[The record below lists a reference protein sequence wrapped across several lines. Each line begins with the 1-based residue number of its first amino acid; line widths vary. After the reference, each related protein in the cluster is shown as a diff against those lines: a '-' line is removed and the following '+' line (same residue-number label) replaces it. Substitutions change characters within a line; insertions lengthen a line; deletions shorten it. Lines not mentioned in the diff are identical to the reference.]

1 VAIIDGI
8 YQDAFC
14 LTYGADNCDKAE
26 ITLIQDS
33 ILIPESLIKQFDDHP
48 DITLLTFSTG
58 NVNNKKTTLTFQLSG
73 GKDPEFY
80 ELFKLQLESISNGV
94 YIPEIHITVYGT
106 YISIK
111 TNNYELIDSNNSR
124 LQQWISNTILVISAT
139 NDTTKNFISNTRENY
154 NVLNSGFIE
163 LSTSITEMTEIV
175 DSGVEDYTEQQQI
188 NNALQQLTEKAV
200 SDKLQ
205 RIFESTAVR
214 DIIEDT
220 TDVEKSVLTVTTSP
234 LSTTNNKSNFDT
246 VNSNISKI
254 IDTLLT
260 SDPITVKNNITN
272 ELKNLKDLPQDILDS
287 YTKDIFNSVDKFP
300 FTSIDSI
307 KNSISGYATQI
318 SSSYINQGNDFI
330 TDSKG
335 QLLTA
340 GDTIMTQFGVTAVKE
355 AFNKFSNSGN
365 ITGMIK
371 GLGSEY
377 ISSTLSQLPIDD
389 VKSLMDDVKKFSNYV
404 NIENSGDMI
413 GQYTQ
418 KIMDAGI
425 TSSPINKIMS
435 GIGSQ
440 ISSLGSIVS
449 QLESGSMS
457 KLDAVKQMTDIGP
470 TLQTQIDK
478 INSYAKGLSSFF
490 SNSTSF
496 SDKFIKAKTD
506 IQKIMDV
513 TYLLKTP
520 ANAISQSAGCFG
532 SAKCLLSYGLKSL
545 G

>member
-1 VAIIDGI
+1 M
-8 YQDAFC
+8 Y
-14 LTYGADNCDKAE
+14 LR
-26 ITLIQDS
+26 LI
-33 ILIPESLIKQFDDHP
+33 
-48 DITLLTFSTG
+48 
-58 NVNNKKTTLTFQLSG
+58 
-73 GKDPEFY
+73 
-80 ELFKLQLESISNGV
+80 
-94 YIPEIHITVYGT
+94 
-106 YISIK
+106 
-111 TNNYELIDSNNSR
+111 
-124 LQQWISNTILVISAT
+124 A
-139 NDTTKNFISNTRENY
+139 KNFVLNTRENY
-154 NVLNSGFIE
+154 NALNSGFIE
-163 LSTSITEMTEIV
+163 LDASVTEMTQIV

-520 ANAISQSAGCFG
+520 ANAVSQLAGCSS